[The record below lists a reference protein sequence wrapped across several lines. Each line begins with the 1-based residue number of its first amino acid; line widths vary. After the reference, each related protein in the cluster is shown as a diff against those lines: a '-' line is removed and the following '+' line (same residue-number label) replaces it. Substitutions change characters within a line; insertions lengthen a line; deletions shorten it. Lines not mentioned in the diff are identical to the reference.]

1 MNKILLLTP
10 FILLFLIS
18 SFAQELKHL
27 KIIEKPIP
35 QLTQDQIKNSIDAQG
50 MVTLKVTFLADG
62 QVGEV
67 TPISSMPGGLTENAI
82 EAAKKIK
89 FEPQTIN
96 GKPVTITK
104 TVQYRFLYGWIKENT
119 QFKDDKNNSS
129 KLDEKAEIILKK
141 AVENVGGDKYL
152 QAKTQIGRGRF
163 AQMRDGAVISFQSF
177 VDVIVFPDKER
188 TEFKGAA
195 KTVQVNAGNS
205 GWIYDGDAAT
215 IKDQTA
221 AQIADYKRGTRV
233 SLDNLLR
240 GNWRNDGGVLTYVTK
255 RAGTLGKRNDVLKLA
270 FPDDFAVEFE
280 FADDGTP
287 VKAIYKRGSGE
298 EQTTEEDR
306 YAQFVAV
313 DGIKTPFIVDR
324 FTNNAQTSRINYES
338 IEFNKKISDEVFA
351 KPKNA
356 KDAKKEA
363 KF

>member
-1 MNKILLLTP
+1 MKQIIYSIILT
-10 FILLFLIS
+10 LLFCAVI
-18 SFAQELKHL
+18 FAQEIKPL
-27 KIIEKPIP
+27 KILEKPTP
-35 QLTQDQIKNSIDAQG
+35 QLTDAQKKTNIETQG
-50 MVTLKVTFLADG
+50 TVTLRVEFLFNGQIG
-62 QVGEV
+62 QVSV
-67 TPISSMPGGLTENAI
+67 VSSLPQGLTENAV

-89 FEPQTIN
+89 FEPQIKDNKPIN
-96 GKPVTITK
+96 ITK
-104 TVQYRFLYGWIKENT
+104 TIQYSFLHYWIEQKNQIENK
-119 QFKDDKNNSS
+119 KDNS
-129 KLDEKAEIILKK
+129 KLDEKAEAILKK

-152 QAKTQIGRGRF
+152 QAKSQIGRGRF
-163 AQMRDGAVISFQSF
+163 AQMRDGAIISFQSF

-195 KTVQVNAGNS
+195 KTVQVNAGKS
-205 GWIYDGDAAT
+205 GWIFDGDAET

-221 AQIADYKRGTRV
+221 AQIEDYQRGTRV

-240 GNWRNDGGVLTYVTK
+240 GSWRGDGVLTYVGK

-270 FPDDFAVEFE
+270 FPDEYAVEFE
-280 FADDGTP
+280 FADDGLP

-324 FTNNAQTSRINYES
+324 FSNNVQSSRINYES

-356 KDAKKEA
+356 KIAKKDVR
-363 KF
+363 F